1 MQQLHKAQLSILQTL
16 RHTESAKYSLLMRPL
31 DMESDVFKFHVHKLQ
46 KLAYIKKLSSG
57 GYALT
62 TTGKEFANNL
72 DKKKRI
78 IQKQPKHSLL
88 LVVSKTDIQGNTVY
102 LFQQRLRHPHWGY
115 WGFMSGPLKWGIDA
129 EITAKKELEKQT
141 RLIADFRVASFYRQ
155 RDYESESGDL
165 LEDKLFYIMQ
175 ADGVSGTLKQDY
187 VHGENAWMTLEEL
200 EEQEKYFEATRKV
213 VQMLQA
219 NTTYSSLDIER
230 QSADF

>member
-16 RHTESAKYSLLMRPL
+16 RHSESAKYSLLMRPL

-57 GYALT
+57 EYVLT
-62 TTGKEFANNL
+62 AAGKEFANNL

-78 IQKQPKHSLL
+78 TQKQPKHSLL
-88 LVVSKTDIQGNTVY
+88 LVVSKTDVQGSTVY

-141 RLIADFRVASFYRQ
+141 GLIADFRVASFYRQ
-155 RDYESESGDL
+155 RDYEPESGDL

-175 ADGVSGTLKQDY
+175 TDVASGTLKQDY
-187 VHGENAWMTLEEL
+187 AHGQNAWMTLEEL
-200 EEQEKYFEATRKV
+200 ERLEKHFEPTREV
-213 VQMLQA
+213 AQMLQA
-219 NTTYSSLDIER
+219 NKTYFSLDVER
-230 QSADF
+230 KSADF